1 MNIERQ
7 DVLHELT
14 EPAVKRRNGER
25 AWADIR
31 DISAPVFQLV
41 PNNGL
46 VVPEGQAR
54 ADRLEHEQQPPR
66 PSLWSELLAGLDWV
80 ALKASPVYYGL
91 GVPHG
96 AGAPVILVLGFLG
109 SDLSLLEMHLWLG
122 RLGYRSF
129 RSPSAQTYS
138 WNA

>member
-66 PSLWSELLAGLDWV
+66 RRCGPN
-80 ALKASPVYYGL
+80 
-91 GVPHG
+91 
-96 AGAPVILVLGFLG
+96 F
-109 SDLSLLEMHLWLG
+109 
-122 RLGYRSF
+122 
-129 RSPSAQTYS
+129 
-138 WNA
+138 